1 MSDVLD
7 AARNKEWDEVQV
19 RRPLEV
25 FAPLEAFRTSSVAHR
40 APNGYDTFLVS
51 PESAQNLPGRS
62 VHCPLPSR
70 LCPCSNNCV
79 AYRAWRVSADTTSTS
94 KTGALPCQRVTFSGL
109 FSSPFACHPVVLP
122 KFWWFR
128 VMRRHVR
135 RAVCVPEYDQYPQV
149 P

>member
-51 PESAQNLPGRS
+51 PESAQNRA
-62 VHCPLPSR
+62 
-70 LCPCSNNCV
+70 V
-79 AYRAWRVSADTTSTS
+79 ASTAHS
-94 KTGALPCQRVTFSGL
+94 
-109 FSSPFACHPVVLP
+109 
-122 KFWWFR
+122 
-128 VMRRHVR
+128 R
-135 RAVCVPEYDQYPQV
+135 RASPHVPIIVLHTELGA
-149 P
+149 